1 MAPIPTLIRYEETGG
16 NDISRFPDPILCL
29 ANKLTHFCV
38 VTIYMLVL
46 WLTAAFIVPEPNNVT
61 ITSYLVFLYM
71 YMVTVS
77 NNKCKCHVYI
87 TRTNHILII
96 LCCVMLQIRSAGT
109 HSCMATVYNKCGI

>member
-87 TRTNHILII
+87 TRTNNIMLCHAANQKCRNPQLYGYSIYNII
-96 LCCVMLQIRSAGT
+96 
-109 HSCMATVYNKCGI
+109 